1 MQLTPRYLVSN
12 RTFLIA
18 DDTGFIVEYNPVY
31 KRQLQIYKGIQNV
44 LEFQL
49 LNADQ
54 KPIDLNRYTIGTST
68 DKPTIVFTA
77 FDENKRKVIEHEGEI
92 IVGDDSASTRGLFQ
106 VVITENDMLN
116 LKDQYLSYN
125 VYLQDATGLPRLTY
139 ADSHFGME
147 GTIKLSSEAFP
158 GPQASHSVTNFLP
171 YNSDANVEEWYSE
184 PVSAQPG
191 INGNEALHTVA
202 IYTDGYNGDVTVQ
215 ATLES
220 VIDGNNSV
228 DWADVDT
235 VSFDGSSETE
245 PVPVNFNGV
254 YSFLR
259 FKTTADPADTITKI
273 LVRN

>member
-54 KPIDLNRYTIGTST
+54 KPIDITKYLISDST
-68 DKPTIVFTA
+68 NTPTIVFTA
-77 FDENKRKVIEHEGEI
+77 FDENKRKVIEHQGEI
-92 IVGDDSASTRGLFQ
+92 IFDDDSAINRGLFQ
-106 VVITENDMLN
+106 VVITENDLLN

-125 VYLQDATGLPRLTY
+125 VYLQDDTGLPRLTY

-158 GPQASHSVTNFLP
+158 GPQASHSVTNFTKP
-171 YNSDANVEEWYSE
+171 SPDTTIEEWYSD

-202 IYTDGYNGDVTVQ
+202 IYTEGYNGDVTVE
-215 ATLES
+215 ATLENLM
-220 VIDGNNSV
+220 DGNEAQ
-228 DWADVDT
+228 DWAEIDT
-235 VSFDGSSETE
+235 VSFDGSSEIE

-254 YSFLR
+254 YSYLR
-259 FKTTADPADTITKI
+259 FKTNADPADTITKI

>member
-54 KPIDLNRYTIGTST
+54 KPIDLNRYTIAVST
-68 DKPTIVFTA
+68 DTPTIVFTA

-92 IVGDDSASTRGLFQ
+92 ITGDDSASSRGLFR
-106 VVITENDMLN
+106 VVITENDLLN
-116 LKDQYLSYN
+116 LKDQFLSYT
-125 VYLQDATGLPRLTY
+125 VYLQDSTGLPRLTY

-158 GPQASHSVTNFLP
+158 GPQASHSVTNFLK
-171 YNSDANVEEWYSE
+171 YNSDETVEEWYSE

-191 INGNEALHTVA
+191 INGNEALHTIA
-202 IYTDGYNGDVTVQ
+202 IYTDGYNGDVVVE
-215 ATLES
+215 ATLEN

-228 DWADVDT
+228 DWAEVDT

-245 PVPVNFNGV
+245 PVSINFNGV
-254 YSFLR
+254 YSYLR

>member
-68 DKPTIVFTA
+68 DKPNIVFTA

-92 IVGDDSASTRGLFQ
+92 VIDDDSASNRGLFR

-147 GTIKLSSEAFP
+147 GTIKMSSEAFP

-184 PVSAQPG
+184 PVTAQPG

-202 IYTDGYNGDVTVQ
+202 IYTEGYNGDVTVQ
-215 ATLES
+215 ATLEN

-228 DWADVDT
+228 DWADVET

-245 PVPVNFNGV
+245 PVSVNFNGV
-254 YSFLR
+254 YTYLR